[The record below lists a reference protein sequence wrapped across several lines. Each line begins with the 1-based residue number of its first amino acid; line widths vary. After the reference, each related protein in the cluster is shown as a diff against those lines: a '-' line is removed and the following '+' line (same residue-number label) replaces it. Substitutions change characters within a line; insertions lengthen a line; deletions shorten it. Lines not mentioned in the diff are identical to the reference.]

1 MKEYKR
7 IHSVIPSIQNRND
20 GKRKREIERNAENVP
35 KSKVNPYEIFEIMGN
50 KEVIVV
56 RYSIFVG
63 GGGVHAIITKALAA
77 SSRLGTKKEKT
88 NRKENT
94 RTLDSV
100 DSNLF
105 SVCVCANRSTYIL

>member
-1 MKEYKR
+1 MRKKR
-7 IHSVIPSIQNRND
+7 QKKKRNREML
-20 GKRKREIERNAENVP
+20 KTP

>member
-1 MKEYKR
+1 MLKT
-7 IHSVIPSIQNRND
+7 
-20 GKRKREIERNAENVP
+20 P
-35 KSKVNPYEIFEIMGN
+35 KSQVNPYEIFEIMGN

-63 GGGVHAIITKALAA
+63 GGGVHAITKALAA

-105 SVCVCANRSTYIL
+105 ESVCADRSTYIL